1 MKTLRLFISYP
12 SECRSQVEPVVLALR
27 NRGHKVFF
35 DRDDLPPG
43 QEYNDQIEAAI
54 CSCTAMVFFIIPN
67 SFAAGRYQASE
78 LEVARRRWPS
88 AHRHVLPV
96 SLAATNLEIVPPYL
110 KSVTILEPAGNL
122 AAEVSHAVA
131 GLSRWNWKH
140 LSALVGVVIVGGLT
154 FTVALLVTPSL
165 EAPKEVTEQMADTVV
180 DELLPEADKVH
191 IKKIIRAENAR
202 PFLFVVYVSGRDIVF
217 AAIKWR
223 DGQWRIVRTIRDSF
237 DDFTVSS
244 WELEVDLN
252 SKSIVFSGCRPKMC
266 SDAWGYLFYQFE
278 LDREWLLK
286 ASSSESGPAITAPV
300 GFPERAVDLFNFERR
315 FYKTKV
321 SEFEPDASID
331 ATILAFPRRRMV
343 PPLWEE
349 GDEETDKARDIK
361 KHFICALALPSD
373 TTINRIYREDFNGD
387 GRVEWL
393 VQTVAGNK
401 SLNRLHTL
409 TATSPKR
416 QCVESLAARILGR
429 SAHRASKG
437 GENTVNY
444 ANQIF
449 EDPGDVDSAWT
460 RLALYPIPDQAPYL
474 VVGGYGGSG
483 AFPFWYVLQETREGR
498 FARRPA
504 TEAIENMLNEA
515 FPKFLEGQAAR

>member
-1 MKTLRLFISYP
+1 MRLFISYP
-12 SECRSQVEPVVLALR
+12 SECRSEVEPVVLALR

-43 QEYNDQIEAAI
+43 QEYDDQIETAI
-54 CSCTAMVFFIIPN
+54 RSCTAMVVFITPN

-96 SLAATNLEIVPPYL
+96 SLAGTNLDVIPPYL

-122 AAEVSHAVA
+122 AAEVSRAVA
-131 GLSRWNWKH
+131 GLSRWNWKR
-140 LSALVGVVIVGGLT
+140 LSALVGVIMVAGLT
-154 FTVALLVTPSL
+154 FTVALLVAPSSKP
-165 EAPKEVTEQMADTVV
+165 PKEVTEQMANTVV

-191 IKKIIRAENAR
+191 IKKIVRAENAR
-202 PFLFVVYVSGRDIVF
+202 PFLFVAYESGRDIVF

-223 DGQWRIVRTIRDSF
+223 DGQWRAVRTIRDNF

-266 SDAWGYLFYQFE
+266 SDAWGYLYYQFE

-286 ASSSESGPAITAPV
+286 ASSRESGSEITAPV
-300 GFPERAVDLFNFERR
+300 GLPERAGDLFNFERR

-321 SEFEPDASID
+321 SELETDASID
-331 ATILAFPRRRMV
+331 ATILAFPRRRMI
-343 PPLWEE
+343 PPLWEK
-349 GDEETDKARDIK
+349 GDEETEKDLSIK
-361 KHFICALALPSD
+361 KRFLHALGSPVD
-373 TTINRIYREDFNGD
+373 TWVERIYREDFNGD

-393 VQTVAGNK
+393 VQT
-401 SLNRLHTL
+401 
-409 TATSPKR
+409 ATSRQSLKR
-416 QCVESLAARILGR
+416 LYTLNADHAM
-429 SAHRASKG
+429 
-437 GENTVNY
+437 
-444 ANQIF
+444 QIF
-449 EDPGDVDSAWT
+449 EDPGEVDSAWT
-460 RLALYPIPDQAPYL
+460 RLALYPIPEQAPYV

-483 AFPFWYVLQETREGR
+483 AFPFWYVLQTTREGR
-498 FARRPA
+498 FTRRPA
-504 TEAIENMLNEA
+504 TDAIENMLNEA
-515 FPKFLEGQAAR
+515 FPRFLEGQVTR